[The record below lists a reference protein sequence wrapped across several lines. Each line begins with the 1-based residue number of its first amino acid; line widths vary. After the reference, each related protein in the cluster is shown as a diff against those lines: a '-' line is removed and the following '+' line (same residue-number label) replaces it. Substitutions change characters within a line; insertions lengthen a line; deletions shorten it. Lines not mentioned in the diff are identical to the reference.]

1 MICEVD
7 EKNAELKEQKL
18 KFQWFFFLFL
28 QHLIKD

>member
-18 KFQWFFFLFL
+18 KFQWFFFNFYS
-28 QHLIKD
+28 I